1 MRSPILL
8 RSLVALSILL
18 VVAYFF
24 FGNRDYGEVSDK
36 AYEFATALYSVCN
49 RQDASKLAGIESLL
63 ASAQSNDSLSSEEAD
78 MLQEILQKAKSGDW
92 AIAASETRSLMV
104 DQVKYP

>member
-1 MRSPILL
+1 MRGQIPL
-8 RSLVALSILL
+8 RWLIALSVLLVAG
-18 VVAYFF
+18 YFF
-24 FGNRDYGEVSDK
+24 FGNRGYGQVSDK

-63 ASAQSNDSLSSEEAD
+63 ASAQSNDNLSPEEAE
-78 MLQEILQKAKSGDW
+78 MLQEILQMAKAGDW
-92 AIAASETRSLMV
+92 VIAVSETRLLMM